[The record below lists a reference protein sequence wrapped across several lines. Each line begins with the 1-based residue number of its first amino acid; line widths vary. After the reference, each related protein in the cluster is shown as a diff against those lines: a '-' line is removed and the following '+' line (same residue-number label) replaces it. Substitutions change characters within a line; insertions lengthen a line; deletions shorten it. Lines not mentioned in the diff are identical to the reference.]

1 MENATEAVTVVQQ
14 DEEREVE
21 GLRQP
26 QNPPP
31 PVRRRFVISLYVG
44 YFLARW
50 GARLNIN

>member
-21 GLRQP
+21 GLEQP